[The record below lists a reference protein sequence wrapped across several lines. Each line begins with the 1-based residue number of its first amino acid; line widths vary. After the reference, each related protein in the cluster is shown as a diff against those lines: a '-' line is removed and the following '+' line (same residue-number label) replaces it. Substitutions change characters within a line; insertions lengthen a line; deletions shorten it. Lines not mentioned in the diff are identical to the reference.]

1 MEQATTKAIR
11 VHVTAKKSVTQYEP
25 VEVGAALT
33 WTLPDDADE
42 NDAAAQQE
50 LLYNLLASA
59 VKEQV
64 ERLVADMRADLDA
77 QVQAAG
83 AQVRQATSEL
93 DQYFGPRAAPPV
105 EPAAVATADGVP
117 ILPFKKAA
125 ERTPGEEYWTE
136 ISEYE
141 VEGQKI
147 KFYGPSSKYPKET
160 TYLDRQSFLTT
171 FNGWQPG
178 PTTQRTP
185 LPGGNAFI
193 RVRVLDKMAGN
204 YYDTD
209 IVGVSRERPQ
219 AAA

>member
-77 QVQAAG
+77 Q
-83 AQVRQATSEL
+83 ATSEL
-93 DQYFGPRAAPPV
+93 DQYFGPRAVPPPDAPS
-105 EPAAVATADGVP
+105 EPPQTVSAGQAPIINFRAA
-117 ILPFKKAA
+117 K
-125 ERTPGEEYWTE
+125 ERTPGEEYWVE
-136 ISEYE
+136 VNEYE
-141 VEGQKI
+141 I
-147 KFYGPSSKYPKET
+147 KNKRISFFGPNSKYAKES
-160 TYLDRQSFLTT
+160 TYIDRASFKQVFADWTPADNAPRTKLTAT
-171 FNGWQPG
+171 GASIWLKWKV
-178 PTTQRTP
+178 T
-185 LPGGNAFI
+185 
-193 RVRVLDKMAGN
+193 DKKAGD
-204 YYDTD
+204 YWDTD
-209 IVGVSRERPQ
+209 IIGMSRERPQ